1 MGHCRFREIIC
12 KHMVERR
19 ADTKWKDTR
28 QHLTGFDSG
37 SFGANPNPPRTAL
50 GRLGLGC
57 VLLTRWRGKG
67 HGGAVQ
73 WLVRVFPPGRPVM
86 CTTPLSALQILFV
99 RTTGYSPPPPPNLE
113 PLSHGWKAFRRQLLV
128 GKTPEHKPTDR
139 LTPVSQ
145 PPYSFTVCIR
155 KNELDLFVCVPV

>member
-28 QHLTGFDSG
+28 QHLIGFDSG
-37 SFGANPNPPRTAL
+37 SFGVNPNPPKNSPWSAWPWLCVVDTVEGEGAWGSSPMACESFSSWQVSHVYNSLISLTDSLHENNRT
-50 GRLGLGC
+50 
-57 VLLTRWRGKG
+57 
-67 HGGAVQ
+67 
-73 WLVRVFPPGRPVM
+73 F
-86 CTTPLSALQILFV
+86 
-99 RTTGYSPPPPPNLE
+99 SPPPPPLLE
-113 PLSHGWKAFRRQLLV
+113 PLSHGWKTFRRQLLV
-128 GKTPEHKPTDR
+128 GKTPEHKSTDR

-155 KNELDLFVCVPV
+155 KKRTGLVCVPV